1 MNRELRRLQEKEE
14 KRARDRR
21 SKGQATRPKRKR
33 VGIRQFL
40 SEVRTELKRV
50 AWPSRQETVTF
61 TVVTLITS
69 VSVTLLRIRPR
80 HRLQEDRPPI
90 GGADRM
96 NPSEIEVNADAPVEG
111 APEHPR
117 RRWRRPSPLPRQSKK
132 Q

>member
-21 SKGQATRPKRKR
+21 SKGQATRPKRER
-33 VGIRQFL
+33 VGLRQFF

-69 VSVTLLRIRPR
+69 VFVTLYAFGLDILFKRTV
-80 HRLQEDRPPI
+80 LQL
-90 GGADRM
+90 
-96 NPSEIEVNADAPVEG
+96 VELI
-111 APEHPR
+111 A
-117 RRWRRPSPLPRQSKK
+117 
-132 Q
+132 